1 MVVHT
6 KKLSFFTP
14 INVFK
19 VMTVFSFVATSF
31 AEELDRNALSEAQGL
46 LKDRSKVETVLSADP
61 KARKADDFAK
71 QVGGSDENV
80 QQMYSIAA
88 DILPVLLEMNENN
101 QEKALNSLQE
111 YSKNPKEFLAR
122 LPAGTRKKIENLA
135 SKIESEK
142 PRKP

>member
-1 MVVHT
+1 MQI
-6 KKLSFFTP
+6 KNQSLFTP

-19 VMTVFSFVATSF
+19 ILTVFALAATSF
-31 AEELDRNALSEAQGL
+31 AEELDKNSLSETQGF

-101 QEKALNSLQE
+101 PEKALNSLQE

-142 PRKP
+142 PKKP